1 MTFYIISW
9 YYCSWSAIESV
20 VKKFY
25 WNLYQL
31 MDSWILVANDLLLI
45 KLDLLHVSM
54 ANKAECLKSV
64 IYSACRGYIRID
76 YTDVVKSLD
85 MAFISLWALLKKK
98 LSNIFLK
105 YTTNH
110 IINSSRYAQVYNPR
124 ISHEEFPCKFN
135 PRGTQSKHK

>member
-1 MTFYIISW
+1 MLEVCNLQRMSGIHKDRLHGCCKILRHGIYF
-9 YYCSWSAIESV
+9 SV
-20 VKKFY
+20 RPV
-25 WNLYQL
+25 
-31 MDSWILVANDLLLI
+31 
-45 KLDLLHVSM
+45 
-54 ANKAECLKSV
+54 E
-64 IYSACRGYIRID
+64 
-76 YTDVVKSLD
+76 
-85 MAFISLWALLKKK
+85 KKK